1 MRLSGTFVGFGGVV
15 VSGLGVLLGGFVIAF
30 LVVLCGGAMGLRR
43 IVMMLGGLVVCVF
56 WHFCFSPV
64 LYFGVPDYRCGF

>member
-30 LVVLCGGAMGLRR
+30 LVVFCLCDGTLPRCHDARRPCGVRLLAFLLFSSVIFWGAGL
-43 IVMMLGGLVVCVF
+43 
-56 WHFCFSPV
+56 
-64 LYFGVPDYRCGF
+64 